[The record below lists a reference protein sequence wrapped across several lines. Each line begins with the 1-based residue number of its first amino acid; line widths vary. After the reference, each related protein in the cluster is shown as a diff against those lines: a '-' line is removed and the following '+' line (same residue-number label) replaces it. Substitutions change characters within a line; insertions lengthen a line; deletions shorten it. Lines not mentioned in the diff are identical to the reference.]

1 MPVAAA
7 PGCLRILAFNADRGQ
22 IMPDDNWCSL
32 SREDFEHALDEMG
45 SVIDVTVSDLIVI
58 TDKARKHA
66 QMRRAES
73 LRVRTLMTH
82 PVHTVT
88 PDAPLSAAAQL
99 LLTHQISGLPV
110 VDHLNHLAGI
120 ITEADLL
127 TAIGIPCHRA
137 SQNLWQTLEGMF
149 SHPIQLREP
158 NETVSALMVTEVIT
172 IRPQQCIE
180 EALESMKKHRVKRLV
195 VIDEQRVP
203 IGMITRSNLV
213 RIFFDRMRKAGPPD
227 TVD

>member
-1 MPVAAA
+1 MSE
-7 PGCLRILAFNADRGQ
+7 
-22 IMPDDNWCSL
+22 DNWCSL

-66 QMRRAES
+66 QLRRAES
-73 LRVRTLMTH
+73 LLVRTLMSH

-88 PDAPLSAAAQL
+88 PDATLSTAAHL

-110 VDHLNHLAGI
+110 VDHSNHVAGI

-127 TAIGIPCHRA
+127 CAIGLPCHRA
-137 SQNLWQTLEGMF
+137 TQSLWQTLEGMF
-149 SHPIQLREP
+149 SHPIELREP
-158 NETVSALMVTEVIT
+158 SETVSALMVTDVIT
-172 IRPQQCIE
+172 AHPEQSIE
-180 EALESMKKHRVKRLV
+180 EALELMKQHRVKRLV
-195 VIDEQRVP
+195 VIDQQRVP

-213 RIFFDRMRKAGPPD
+213 RIFFDRMRKAGASD
-227 TVD
+227 AAG